1 MSTGRWKVK
10 SLAKEVYLGRLGVEG
25 NYIMVPCQS
34 CNIYG
39 TWSSKEVAEGF
50 KVIIW
55 VGESH
60 KARDHLLWGELN
72 PLDTMG

>member
-1 MSTGRWKVK
+1 
-10 SLAKEVYLGRLGVEG
+10 
-25 NYIMVPCQS
+25 MVPCQS